1 MPWYSSR
8 PYYPKTSPRRA
19 AEGVQAKSR
28 KGEIGETWWSRRFV
42 TVLESFTDRSRLQRG
57 RSYARSG
64 QVIGLDVTAGA
75 ATARVQ
81 GSRPRPYE
89 VRIEVTPLAKKDWTA
104 IEDALASRALFAA
117 RLLAGDMPHEIEEVF
132 AGVGRSLF
140 PASAREVKT
149 SCSCP
154 DWANPCKHVAATYYI
169 LAERFDEDPFLMFAW
184 RGRTRDDL
192 IERLRALRG
201 AADPE
206 PAAPARVDPPLAE
219 RIHDFWRAGEDAL
232 ALRFQPDADA
242 RPDAL
247 ARRLGP
253 VVGDT
258 RDLARH
264 LAPAWGR
271 IAEHA
276 RKRAFEE

>member
-8 PYYPKTSPRRA
+8 SYYPKTAPRRA

-89 VRIEVTPLAKKDWTA
+89 VRIEVTALSTKDWTA
-104 IEDALASRALFAA
+104 VEEALASRALFAA
-117 RLLAGDMPHEIEEVF
+117 RL
-132 AGVGRSLF
+132 
-140 PASAREVKT
+140 
-149 SCSCP
+149 
-154 DWANPCKHVAATYYI
+154 
-169 LAERFDEDPFLMFAW
+169 
-184 RGRTRDDL
+184 
-192 IERLRALRG
+192 
-201 AADPE
+201 
-206 PAAPARVDPPLAE
+206 
-219 RIHDFWRAGEDAL
+219 RAGEDAL
-232 ALRFQPDADA
+232 ALRFRPDADA
-242 RPDAL
+242 RPDML

-276 RKRAFEE
+276 RKRALDE